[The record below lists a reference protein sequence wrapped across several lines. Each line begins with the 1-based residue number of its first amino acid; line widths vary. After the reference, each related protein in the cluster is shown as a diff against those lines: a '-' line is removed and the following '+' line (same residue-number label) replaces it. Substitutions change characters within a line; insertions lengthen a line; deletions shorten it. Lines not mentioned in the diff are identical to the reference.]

1 MTSAAELYAE
11 LKADV
16 VAVADPL
23 FEHCRQGLR
32 ARGAFLPHAAV
43 LNAEGRVTLMG
54 AMTGTKDGFANS
66 AQVVAMLHGGIRQ
79 LSREKVL
86 VAVAVAEN
94 YAGMRANQP
103 IQAVK
108 VMLEHERGLA
118 VAMFLPFQKTEYGV
132 YHFGESFVVPAPPA
146 LKLWPSVSEMR

>member
-1 MTSAAELYAE
+1 MNNVAELYAE

-16 VAVADPL
+16 VTVADPL

-54 AMTGTKDGFANS
+54 AMTGSKDGFANS
-66 AQVVAMLHGGIRQ
+66 GQVLAMLHDGIRQ

-94 YAGMRANQP
+94 YAGTRANQP
-103 IQAVK
+103 MQAIK
-108 VMLEHERGLA
+108 VTFEHERGLA
-118 VAMFLPFQKTEYGV
+118 VSMFLPFQKTEYGV
-132 YHFGESFVVPAPPA
+132 YHFGESFVVPVAPA
-146 LKLWPSVSEMR
+146 LRLWPAVDERR

>member
-1 MTSAAELYAE
+1 MSNVAELYAD
-11 LKADV
+11 LKTDV
-16 VAVADPL
+16 VAIADPL

-66 AQVVAMLHGGIRQ
+66 AQVLAMLHGGIRQ

-86 VAVAVAEN
+86 VAIAVAET

-103 IQAVK
+103 IQAIK

-132 YHFGESFVVPAPPA
+132 YHFGESFVVPVPPV
-146 LKLWPSVSEMR
+146 LKLWPAVNELH

>member
-1 MTSAAELYAE
+1 MSNAAELYAE

-16 VAVADPL
+16 VSIADPL

-66 AQVVAMLHGGIRQ
+66 AQVLAMLHGGIRQ

-86 VAVAVAEN
+86 VAVAVAES
-94 YAGMRANQP
+94 YSGHRANQP
-103 IQAVK
+103 IQAIK

-118 VAMFLPFQKTEYGV
+118 VAMFLPFRKTEYGV
-132 YHFGESFVVPAPPA
+132 YNFGDSFVVPAPPA
-146 LKLWPSVSEMR
+146 LKLWPAVNEMH